1 MPIQLSV
8 PHCLSRWDASSIQQA
23 LLDECERVRAL
34 AKGSKGELQKCK
46 PHVLMEGF
54 DELDEAF
61 DEVTQAIYK
70 LNKLIE
76 KQRTAATCAPT
87 RRCDTQAQGA
97 HVQDAQSLKKLRR
110 EPSDNDD
117 DSDELLALLLV

>member
-1 MPIQLSV
+1 MPIQLST
-8 PHCLSRWDASSIQQA
+8 PHCISRWDQCTIRQA
-23 LLDECERVRAL
+23 LLDECEKVRAY
-34 AKGSKGELQKCK
+34 AKGSKGALERCN
-46 PHVLMEGF
+46 PHVLMEDF
-54 DELDEAF
+54 EELDEAF
-61 DEVTQAIYK
+61 DEVKQAIYK